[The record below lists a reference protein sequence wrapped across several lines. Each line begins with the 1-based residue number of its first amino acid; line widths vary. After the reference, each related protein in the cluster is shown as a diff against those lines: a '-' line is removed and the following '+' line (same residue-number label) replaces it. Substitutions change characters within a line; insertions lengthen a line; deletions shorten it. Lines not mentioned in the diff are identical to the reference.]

1 MSATRDWLLA
11 DAPTSRRQAGLG
23 SAYRTWLALSR
34 NPLAVVG
41 GLIVLS
47 LILVAAF
54 APWLAP
60 DTPYGQSLSERLLP
74 PSA

>member
-54 APWLAP
+54 APWLRKNNSL
-60 DTPYGQSLSERLLP
+60 QSDQSPKLEPKL
-74 PSA
+74 A